1 MTTLAGI
8 DLSLTSPSICIFNG
22 TEFKFELCH
31 FYFLTDVNK
40 LSKFYNERLIGGSLE
55 QYNTQEE
62 RYHKISG
69 WALKALAM
77 HHVTDV
83 FIEDYAYAATGRVFH
98 IAENG
103 GILKYRLWLSQYHVT
118 SIAPTMI
125 KKFATG
131 KGNAKKQDMEV
142 AFINETNYHIKDVL
156 GLTEKQFN
164 PSSDIIDSYFI
175 CKYGYENFT
184 RSSIQL

>member
-1 MTTLAGI
+1 
-8 DLSLTSPSICIFNG
+8 
-22 TEFKFELCH
+22 
-31 FYFLTDVNK
+31 
-40 LSKFYNERLIGGSLE
+40 
-55 QYNTQEE
+55 
-62 RYHKISG
+62 
-69 WALKALAM
+69 
-77 HHVTDV
+77 
-83 FIEDYAYAATGRVFH
+83 
-98 IAENG
+98 
-103 GILKYRLWLSQYHVT
+103 
-118 SIAPTMI
+118 MI